1 MNPIAQAAVKA
12 ITKLRPNIQDGY
24 LRQRAA
30 EDASARLTIASPRCR
45 IDDKVAI
52 TSEDTEIP
60 IRVFTPLDIDFSLRN
75 GLHVN
80 EDFEGTILFF
90 HGGGFA
96 NGDIDFYTDTCM
108 KMALKLNRRVV
119 SVDYR
124 RSPEYKFPAAL
135 VDCYE
140 VARQL
145 FARELL
151 DDVDPEHIV
160 LFGDSAGGNLAAS
173 VSLLARELGEFTP
186 RTQILLYPL
195 VYNDHTLT
203 SMFDSVRENGE
214 DYILTREDINGY
226 VDLYLSSPEDF
237 FNPYFAP
244 LLEEDLS
251 HQPVSYTHLTLPT
264 KA

>member
-1 MNPIAQAAVKA
+1 M
-12 ITKLRPNIQDGY
+12 
-24 LRQRAA
+24 
-30 EDASARLTIASPRCR
+30 
-45 IDDKVAI
+45 
-52 TSEDTEIP
+52 
-60 IRVFTPLDIDFSLRN
+60 FTPLDIDFSLRN

-173 VSLLARELGEFTP
+173 GPRYLRASWENSPHERRSCSIHSSITITHSRACSIQCAKTARLHP
-186 RTQILLYPL
+186 
-195 VYNDHTLT
+195 H
-203 SMFDSVRENGE
+203 
-214 DYILTREDINGY
+214 
-226 VDLYLSSPEDF
+226 
-237 FNPYFAP
+237 A
-244 LLEEDLS
+244 
-251 HQPVSYTHLTLPT
+251 
-264 KA
+264 